1 MDLLLTSSTNAAQ
14 RATQGIAIMYYAIGI
29 TCQTFLY
36 GIYTSLAIFSIY
48 SMIKTGLK
56 NSMRKYLFIM
66 SIFMFFISTLYWI
79 SKLLDLLQK
88 IQNGIIDNNPPS
100 TSLTTSPITHFE
112 LILGSVALM
121 NYALTDGVVLWRAWA
136 ICSDEYRSWLYVP
149 LFFLCCACTTISAT
163 IIVRITIQSIPH
175 VDGSTSDPRIKKLTR
190 AIDVFQTSNLG
201 LSLLMNLSATGLI
214 ALKAW
219 RFRRWIKFDLKAIPS
234 RRRRTRTRGEKV
246 MVLLIESGVIYCISI
261 VCHI

>member
-1 MDLLLTSSTNAAQ
+1 MIIGRLTDPTSQKINILYNPSRADASRAMDLLLTSSTNAAQ

-149 LFFLCCACTTISAT
+149 LFFLCCAC
-163 IIVRITIQSIPH
+163 
-175 VDGSTSDPRIKKLTR
+175 K
-190 AIDVFQTSNLG
+190 
-201 LSLLMNLSATGLI
+201 SLFNPSLMWMEVPPILE
-214 ALKAW
+214 
-219 RFRRWIKFDLKAIPS
+219 S
-234 RRRRTRTRGEKV
+234 RN
-246 MVLLIESGVIYCISI
+246 
-261 VCHI
+261 